1 MIDLNT
7 IAISST
13 GHSMKQA
20 LDILNNILKKHSNN
34 ILTVYPKKAIASALF
49 RAYRDQKI
57 SPNDLA
63 FTNQYVSL
71 G

>member
-1 MIDLNT
+1 
-7 IAISST
+7 
-13 GHSMKQA
+13 MKQA

-49 RAYRDQKI
+49 RAFRDHKI
-57 SPNDLA
+57 SPNELA